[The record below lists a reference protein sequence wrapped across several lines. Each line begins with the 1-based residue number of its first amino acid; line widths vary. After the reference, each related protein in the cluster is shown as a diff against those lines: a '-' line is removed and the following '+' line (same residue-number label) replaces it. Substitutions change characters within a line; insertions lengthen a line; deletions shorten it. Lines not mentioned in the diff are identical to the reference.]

1 MWWGPR
7 NSVRIREIPNESKRA
22 DPRKSGSRL
31 SRILSCKLR
40 LRSGDRGSRV
50 LLSSL
55 QRPKVTLADVSCVQE
70 LARQL
75 LLPHLRSKCINKVGG
90 AWNHRSEVP
99 ATTTTTSSSSS
110 SSSSCDTTCSEHERR
125 TERVEVLR
133 RKREK
138 DVAKFSGHTDSDA
151 YVVGGTRY
159 SVVARRRVGDD
170 KSWVTTL

>member
-1 MWWGPR
+1 MRRGPR

-75 LLPHLRSKCINKVGG
+75 LLPHLQLQHSCVFSYKYSSVRVGG
-90 AWNHRSEVP
+90 LPLLITVNDYPQHDSI
-99 ATTTTTSSSSS
+99 
-110 SSSSCDTTCSEHERR
+110 RR
-125 TERVEVLR
+125 IRIVIEQIRTNCIAIQIRIFNFHWVIHFFKHCR
-133 RKREK
+133 
-138 DVAKFSGHTDSDA
+138 
-151 YVVGGTRY
+151 TRY
-159 SVVARRRVGDD
+159 SRKKA
-170 KSWVTTL
+170 S

>member
-1 MWWGPR
+1 MES
-7 NSVRIREIPNESKRA
+7 SVGGAGDDDDDVVLVVLLLVVRYVERHIYSVTPA
-22 DPRKSGSRL
+22 V
-31 SRILSCKLR
+31 
-40 LRSGDRGSRV
+40 RSLLV
-50 LLSSL
+50 LLSFSHS
-55 QRPKVTLADVSCVQE
+55 R
-70 LARQL
+70 R
-75 LLPHLRSKCINKVGG
+75 
-90 AWNHRSEVP
+90 
-99 ATTTTTSSSSS
+99 
-110 SSSSCDTTCSEHERR
+110 TCSEHERR